1 LIRAEP
7 TYEELGYSNAF
18 IGWIGENMG
27 RSMVD
32 DARLVQQGGVGDDLL
47 VTSLLVTEFTAY
59 IDPTPISDGLNAGLL
74 VVDGRYAEALVSVGG
89 MLVPGALARVGDLP
103 IMKKLDDF
111 VPPLTVDTKKLCPD
125 SGPNCFVAGT
135 LVVMAEPNTHRLALD
150 SENRNE
156 LFYAIGGFVI
166 AVGLGVKPQGMKE
179 GRRRRRKSSVPLSL

>member
-1 LIRAEP
+1 V
-7 TYEELGYSNAF
+7 ELGYSNAF
-18 IGWIGENMG
+18 IGWIGQNMV

-59 IDPTPISDGLNAGLL
+59 FDPSPVSDGLNAGLL

-89 MLVPGALARVGDLP
+89 MLAPGVLAKAGDLP
-103 IMKKLDDF
+103 FMKKLDDF
-111 VPPLTVDTKKLCPD
+111 VPPLSVDTKKLCPD
-125 SGPNCFVAGT
+125 GGPNCFVAGT
-135 LVVMAEPNTHRLALD
+135 LVIMAEPNDHRLA
-150 SENRNE
+150 SETENRNE
-156 LFYAIGGFVI
+156 LLYAIGGFVI